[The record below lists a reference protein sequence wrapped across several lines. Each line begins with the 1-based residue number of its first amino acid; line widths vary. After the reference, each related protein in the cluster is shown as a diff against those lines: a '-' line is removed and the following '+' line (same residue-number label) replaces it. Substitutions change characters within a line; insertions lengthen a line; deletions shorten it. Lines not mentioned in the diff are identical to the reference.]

1 MASSAE
7 INGRTMIVGDQVW
20 WYGTKRA
27 DGDPYPATVFA
38 FGGGTALDL
47 HVNEPGRVAFH
58 RCVRH
63 AEDSALEKM
72 TADAIRQ
79 TGVWRER
86 SPVVPRQEAPAP
98 TPVVSVSAE
107 TGQAWT
113 RPPKTKQTVMEK
125 LISQPLVTTPT

>member
-7 INGRTMIVGDQVW
+7 INGNTIMVGDQVW

-27 DGDPYPATVFA
+27 DSDPYPATVFA
-38 FGGGTALDL
+38 FSGGTAIDL
-47 HVNEPGRVAFH
+47 HVNEPGRVAFR

-63 AEDSALEKM
+63 AADHALEKI

-79 TGVWRER
+79 TGVWMERDAVVLQREDTAISQVI
-86 SPVVPRQEAPAP
+86 SPTAESAP
-98 TPVVSVSAE
+98 
-107 TGQAWT
+107 AWT
-113 RPPKTKQTVMEK
+113 RPPKAKQTVMEK